1 MVQTVI
7 ALVIVAAAVAVAA
20 VRLVRTLRGKGGCG
34 CGCDHCPKS
43 GKRECHCHDAE
54 HKLPDIKL

>member
-7 ALVIVAAAVAVAA
+7 ALVIVAAAVVMAV
-20 VRLVRTLRGKGGCG
+20 VRIVRTMRGKGGCG
-34 CGCDHCPKS
+34 CGCDHCPES
-43 GKRECHCHDAE
+43 GGRECHCHDAE